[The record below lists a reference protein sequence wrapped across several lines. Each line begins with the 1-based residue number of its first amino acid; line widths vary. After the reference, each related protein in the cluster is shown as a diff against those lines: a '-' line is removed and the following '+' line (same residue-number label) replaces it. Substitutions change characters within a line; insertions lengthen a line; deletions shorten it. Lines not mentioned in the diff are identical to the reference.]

1 MLRRLL
7 DRLPLRV
14 RVITNDDGDPYL
26 GRVYLLRVFRSVL
39 PGVFLHRFFRSDGDR
54 ELHNHPWKWAVSLVL
69 AGGYREERLD
79 DKYGSPVTVRVLGP
93 GRLNFIR
100 GSTFHRIELL
110 DEERG
115 AWSLFI
121 AGPRPPAGT
130 TWGFLDTQTGR
141 FETYLERDARI
152 GSTE

>member
-1 MLRRLL
+1 MLGALL
-7 DRLPLRV
+7 RRLPLRM
-14 RVITNDDGDPYL
+14 RVITNDDGAPYL
-26 GRVYLLRVFRSVL
+26 GRIYLLRAFRSVL

-69 AGGYREERLD
+69 AGGYREERLE
-79 DKYGSPVTVRVLGP
+79 DKYGSPIVERVLRP

-100 GSTFHRIELL
+100 GSTFHRVELL

-121 AGPRPPAGT
+121 AGPRPDAGT
-130 TWGFLDTQTGR
+130 TWGFLDTDTGR
-141 FETYLERDARI
+141 FETELERAERI
-152 GSTE
+152 GTS